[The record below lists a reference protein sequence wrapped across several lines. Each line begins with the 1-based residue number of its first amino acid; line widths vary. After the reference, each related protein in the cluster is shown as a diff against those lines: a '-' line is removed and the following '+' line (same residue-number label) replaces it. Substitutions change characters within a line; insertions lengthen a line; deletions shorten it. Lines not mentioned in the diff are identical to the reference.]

1 MIDRRLSCATE
12 RAASNRTI
20 SRREILRIGG
30 MVIPASILLP
40 KWMTANAQTV
50 STTFDFYVSPTGSDG
65 NPGTVAAPWAI
76 TSLMNRSINANNQ
89 ANFNKTSGK
98 RIGFLPGTYNV
109 STQMQGDSFTGAFQI
124 DGGTSGSPTYYGSCN
139 SSGQY
144 SLGTATITALTTGGL
159 PGGGLSYPS
168 NGPILGG
175 LTNTPHNGGY
185 VTIDGL
191 RFTAFTYKAIR
202 LGGVS
207 SGDGPA
213 ITGDVLIQNCE
224 FFGQF
229 QQSGATTDNFACIWL
244 DGTATVASGGTGNY
258 VITNNYFHNNIGIA
272 SGGEQHLCA
281 IFIFNCAGVQITY
294 NTGVNCG
301 SLAWGKDH
309 ANQGTTVAYNYID
322 TTALSAGPQLYGFS
336 DFTGSFSGT
345 TGLTLT
351 SNFHHNI
358 VVTNG
363 WGFGLRGAAVNEAWE
378 TPLNIYNNTI
388 VMSGSPYPA
397 IWANARLGDTGHISI
412 YNNIITGAADG
423 SGYKHITTGA
433 LSPSLIDYNGEPSST
448 MSWRLIVL
456 GDGNTT
462 VASYTTASS
471 FAAGVL
477 SNGGISGCEAH
488 SVSNNSPQFTG
499 VNTGQ
504 LSTQYQLQ
512 AGSPFKGVGSTTG
525 TPSGTAC
532 DMGAWGGASPPT
544 QVGCNFSAP
553 STSPAVPM
561 APHLTVVS

>member
-1 MIDRRLSCATE
+1 MIDRRRSNATGRGAGN
-12 RAASNRTI
+12 RAV

-30 MVIPASILLP
+30 IFIPAAILLP
-40 KWMTANAQTV
+40 KWMTANAQTT
-50 STTFDFYVSPTGSDG
+50 STTFDFYVSPTGSDS

-144 SLGTATITALTTGGL
+144 SLGTATITALTSGGL
-159 PGGGLSYPS
+159 PGGGLSYPA

-175 LTNTPHNGGY
+175 LTNTPRTGGY

-207 SGDGPA
+207 SSDGPA
-213 ITGDVLIQNCE
+213 ITGDVHIQNCE

-244 DGTATVASGGTGNY
+244 DGTATGGTGNY
-258 VITNNYFHNNIGIA
+258 IITNNYFHNNIGVV
-272 SGGEQHLCA
+272 STGEQHLCS
-281 IFIFNCAGVQITY
+281 IFLFNCANVQIIY

-301 SLAWGKDH
+301 TLAWGKDH

-322 TTALSAGPQLYGFS
+322 TTALSNGPQLYGFS

-351 SNFHHNI
+351 STFHHNI

-363 WGFGLRGAAVNEAWE
+363 WGFGLRGAAANEAWE
-378 TPLNIYNNTI
+378 TPVNIYNNTI

-397 IWANARLGDTGHISI
+397 IWANSRLGDTGHISI

-423 SGYKHITTGA
+423 SGYKHITIGAQA
-433 LSPSLIDYNGEPSST
+433 LSRIDYNGESSST
-448 MSWRLIVL
+448 MSWRLIAL
-456 GDGNTT
+456 GDGNAT
-462 VASYTTASS
+462 VASFTTALA
-471 FAAGVL
+471 FAAGVV
-477 SNGGISGCEAH
+477 SNGGVSGFEAH

-499 VNTGQ
+499 INTGQ

-525 TPSGTAC
+525 AVGGSAC
-532 DMGAWGGASPPT
+532 DMGAWGGGSPPT
-544 QVGCNFSAP
+544 QIGCNFSAP
-553 STSPAVPM
+553 AAPTAVPM
-561 APHLTVVS
+561 APHLSTVS